1 MGRSALAGIR
11 LSYRDDSAP
20 DSKTGTGPSPP
31 DVAAAIKVSYRKLAE
46 PTARMFRLLPV
57 NPGPDLSTAAAAELA
72 DQQVSEV
79 RDDLANLAQA
89 HLVEATMGSGR
100 RWRMPDPI
108 RHYAQ
113 QLSDAHAEADDREQA
128 RGRLLGYYLS
138 LTEAADARLRAL
150 PGMSVPDEFTDRD
163 SALAWLDEQR
173 ASLIGAVQLAAETG
187 WDQAAMRL
195 PLLLAQYFVWRRRFD
210 DLLATTTIGL
220 RVAKRLGDLAHQGDA
235 LNNLGSALQ
244 ELFRFEE
251 AVKTL
256 REAAAIFRQT
266 GDLVGEGDALNNLGL
281 ALKAT
286 LRFSEAITA
295 HQAAAG
301 LYRETGDRHS
311 EGNAL
316 NNLGLALRAERRLD
330 EAIMAHQQA
339 IVIYRE
345 TGDRPRE
352 GKALNNLGGALRESG
367 RPAEAVRT
375 FRTAATIFRDAGD
388 KYREGIALENL
399 EKARAM
405 TSAR

>member
-1 MGRSALAGIR
+1 
-11 LSYRDDSAP
+11 
-20 DSKTGTGPSPP
+20 
-31 DVAAAIKVSYRKLAE
+31 
-46 PTARMFRLLPV
+46 MFRLLPV

-72 DQQVSEV
+72 DLPVSDV
-79 RDDLANLAQA
+79 SDYLANLAQA
-89 HLVEATMGSGR
+89 HLVEATMGGGR
-100 RWRMPDPI
+100 RWRMPDQI
-108 RHYAQ
+108 RRYAQ

-138 LTEAADARLRAL
+138 LTEAADAHLRAL
-150 PGMSVPDEFTDRD
+150 PGMALQAEFTGRD
-163 SALAWLDEQR
+163 SALAWLDEER

-187 WDQAAMRL
+187 WDQAALRL
-195 PLLLAQYFVWRRRFD
+195 PLLLAQYFGWRRRFD
-210 DLLATTTIGL
+210 DLLITTTTGL
-220 RVAKRLGDLAHQGDA
+220 RVAERLGDLAHQGDA

-244 ELFRFEE
+244 ELCRFEE
-251 AVKTL
+251 AVTAL
-256 REAAAIFRQT
+256 REAASIFRQT

-281 ALKAT
+281 ALKAA

-295 HQAAAG
+295 HQAAAA

-316 NNLGLALRAERRLD
+316 NNLGLALKAEHRLD

-339 IVIYRE
+339 ITIYRE

-367 RPAEAVRT
+367 RLAEAVRA
-375 FRTAATIFRDAGD
+375 FQTAASIFRDAGD
-388 KYREGIALENL
+388 QYREGIALENF

-405 TSAR
+405 TPAH